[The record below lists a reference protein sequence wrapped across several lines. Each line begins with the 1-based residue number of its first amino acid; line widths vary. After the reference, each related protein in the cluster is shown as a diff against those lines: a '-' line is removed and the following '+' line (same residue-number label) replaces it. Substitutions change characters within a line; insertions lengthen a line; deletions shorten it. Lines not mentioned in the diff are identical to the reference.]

1 MTETDEQTPPLN
13 PHTALI
19 YTMII
24 ASVADRKMADDE
36 LRTIGEV
43 IRGLP
48 AFEEFDETRLPAV
61 ASQCVEIMS
70 LADGLATLLEMIALS
85 LPDRLRETAYALA
98 CDVAAA
104 DGAIDEEERRL
115 LDALRDGLVIER
127 LVADAIERATK
138 ARRARV

>member
-61 ASQCVEIMS
+61 ASQCVEILS

>member
-1 MTETDEQTPPLN
+1 MTATDDRTPPLN

-24 ASVADRKMADDE
+24 ASVADRAMADDE

-61 ASQCVEIMS
+61 ASQCVEILS

-85 LPDRLRETAYALA
+85 LPARLRETAYALA
-98 CDVAAA
+98 CDIAAA

-115 LDALRDGLVIER
+115 LDALCEGLAIER
-127 LVADAIERATK
+127 LVADAVERTTK